1 MTTKKE
7 ACQDELSNNTKVE
20 NESDILGAIDC
31 VITNLGD
38 NDRFVSSMKG
48 EGGGKRKRM
57 PPIGLESQYREL
69 YRVLERGLMPTNNE
83 KRNVCAL
90 LMGPRGHGKTLVLEQ
105 CLSELQCRSKFR
117 IVRLNG
123 LLLRGHDVTV
133 VVKEI
138 LRQLTE
144 MASSQG
150 NTGTSSV
157 RSKKE
162 AVALRSRQ
170 SSFLSSLLLLE
181 EVLRLAKVDQIP
193 ILIIL
198 QDMDSFLSNKKKEK
212 KQLLLYHLLDRVADH
227 GSYLSL
233 VGMTPRLSTVGMLE
247 KRVKSRAEGTSTI
260 LYFGHPP
267 YFDTLSNI
275 LLSKFQIND
284 ASQEFDHQHEAK
296 LVENGLCKLQNDL
309 QQILTYDKKKK
320 HTTTISIHH
329 DHDECEKVQGLF
341 KRAYAQGKDVRWF
354 SRVLTVSLSLLA
366 QDEKTTLSPKYL
378 WEGLMSV
385 NGGVSFDPKIFQKSR
400 IRMASS
406 NNSESRT
413 TDGSKSVNSTFQSD
427 YAPLDRN
434 GKPMKLDGL
443 LGCDGRIL
451 ALLDCPGPQIALLLA
466 ARRILLRQEEQ
477 EKEELPLTYERM
489 VMEYQ
494 SSFVQKNKSMGPDRY
509 DIRILYPSFLHLV
522 HVDLLKPATDHT
534 GGAMYQYYHTN
545 NTKNLQRC
553 PMHLNIQMHDELGIL
568 LKDNMLDCTT
578 SLRDWGLTIH

>member
-1 MTTKKE
+1 MTTDKKD
-7 ACQDELSNNTKVE
+7 CQDEISNNTKMGNE
-20 NESDILGAIDC
+20 NDVLGAIDC
-31 VITNLGD
+31 VISNLGD
-38 NDRFVSSMKG
+38 NDRFGLSMK
-48 EGGGKRKRM
+48 GGKRKRT

-105 CLSELQCRSKFR
+105 CLSELQCQSKFR

-150 NTGTSSV
+150 STGSSSI
-157 RSKKE
+157 RSRKE
-162 AVALRSRQ
+162 AMALRSRQ

-267 YFDTLSNI
+267 DFATLSNI
-275 LLSKFQIND
+275 LLSNFQIKD
-284 ASQEFDHQHEAK
+284 ASQDFDHQSQKE
-296 LVENGLCKLQNDL
+296 LENGIYKLQNDL
-309 QQILTYDKKKK
+309 RQILTYDKKNK
-320 HTTTISIHH
+320 TTKSSIHH
-329 DHDECEKVQGLF
+329 NHHECEKIQGLL
-341 KRAYAQGKDVRWF
+341 KRAYAQGKDIRWF

-378 WEGLMSV
+378 WEGLMYV
-385 NGGVSFDPKIFQKSR
+385 NGGVSFDPKIFQQSQVR
-400 IRMASS
+400 IASS
-406 NNSESRT
+406 NNTDDRT
-413 TDGSKSVNSTFQSD
+413 TDGRKCVNNTFQSD

-434 GKPMKLDGL
+434 GKPLKMDGL

-466 ARRILLRQEEQ
+466 ARRILLRQDEQ

-509 DIRILYPSFLHLV
+509 DLRILYPSFLHLV

-553 PMHLNIQMHDELGIL
+553 PMHLNVQMHDELGIL
-568 LKDNMLDCTT
+568 LKHNMLDCTT
-578 SLRDWGLTIH
+578 SLRDWGLNIH